1 MDAAMSKVDAQ
12 RPQSKAAEPGG
23 KQENASLTTL
33 TFSVKVPGR
42 LLETNGL
49 RDDIDGSVTWGMFAE
64 APSVEAVT
72 LRATWQQ

>member
-1 MDAAMSKVDAQ
+1 M
-12 RPQSKAAEPGG
+12 
-23 KQENASLTTL
+23 TTL